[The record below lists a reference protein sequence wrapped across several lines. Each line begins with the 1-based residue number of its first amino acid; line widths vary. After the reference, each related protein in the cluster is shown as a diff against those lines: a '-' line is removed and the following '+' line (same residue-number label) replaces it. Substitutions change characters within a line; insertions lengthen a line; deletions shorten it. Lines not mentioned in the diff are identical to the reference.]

1 MKNYDNFYLNLVK
14 KRMTTIRKIAGVI
27 VIIIFPVICF
37 APSYE
42 FGQSELYQSISE
54 MIIYVNTTLYFFS
67 SWIENKLKNIY

>member
-14 KRMTTIRKIAGVI
+14 KRMITIRKITGVI
-27 VIIIFPVICF
+27 AIIIFPVICF

-67 SWIENKLKNIY
+67 SWIENKLKNVY